1 MNLRLVQSSLPSV
14 VGFHGVVPLQPER
27 LQHRVAS
34 SASRYRAG
42 TFVSQNASSQC
53 ATTRI
58 GFPLG
63 RRRVPTAVTEITVGS
78 EGAALSERVFQT
90 FMWRGHAIN
99 YRASGPPNG
108 QQVLLVHGFGASIQH
123 WRNNWSVLEGAGCRV
138 FALDLLGFGAS
149 AKPDLGIGGYCLE
162 LWRDLCVDFIREYG
176 RKEDQ
181 FVLIGN
187 SIGSLVSLMTAV
199 ELPER
204 VKGLCLIAC
213 AGGMVPFRRSEL
225 NFAASCLLW
234 LVTTVLFNKCTG
246 PVLFR
251 SFRARESVVAAVT
264 QAYAGAAD
272 AINDELLVRS
282 CAFSHFTGTGL

>member
-14 VGFHGVVPLQPER
+14 VGFHGVVPLHPER

-42 TFVSQNASSQC
+42 TFVSQNASSQR
-53 ATTRI
+53 AT
-58 GFPLG
+58 FPLG
-63 RRRVPTAVTEITVGS
+63 RRRVPTAVTEMTVGS
-78 EGAALSERVFQT
+78 EGAALRKRVFQT

-123 WRNNWSVLEGAGCRV
+123 WRKNWSALEGAGCRV

-162 LWRDLCVDFIREYG
+162 LWRDLCVDFIRQYG

-181 FVLIGN
+181 LVLIGN

-204 VKGLCLIAC
+204 VKGLCLISC
-213 AGGMVPFRRSEL
+213 PGGMVPFRRSEL
-225 NFAASCLLW
+225 NPAASSLLW
-234 LVTTVLFNKCTG
+234 LVTTALFNKFTG

-251 SFRARESVVAAVT
+251 SFRTRESVAAAVT

-272 AINDELLVRS
+272 AIDDVLLVRS
-282 CAFSHFTGTGL
+282 CAFSNSIGTGL